1 MYKVL
6 LLVGD
11 FNVSRDCTSVIS
23 ILNYILKKHLFLSA
37 EMRRKIHRCIKFIV
51 LISVSLCCLI
61 IVSYYLKWK
70 HPEHITQKV
79 DSEDKDSI
87 WVSSIDKRKDEP
99 KVFGPEF
106 GCRDIL
112 EIIEEAK
119 KINNNNLTV
128 MLTIVNDVFID
139 FVYSWLCNTK
149 SMAIDQQL
157 LLLTTDDDTA
167 RAIRQD
173 WPNVMTICYDGIS
186 SMGEQIYLNVGY
198 VRLMA
203 QRTKLI
209 QQLLNENVQL
219 FLFEVDSI
227 WLQNPLKDLE
237 KIPHGYDMIAVRV
250 ISDKLRIFISGGFLV
265 LYPTDQTKY
274 LWNKLTEHMEN
285 IYHNTE
291 KYPDTQPLS
300 ILDNDQV
307 YLSTLLSVNYADVKV
322 FYLPYSQF
330 PDGRWYVLS
339 DDEKRSS
346 NPVVISNNLIE
357 GIQSKIDRAQKW
369 GHWFIDEHRKCINN
383 RYY

>member
-1 MYKVL
+1 
-6 LLVGD
+6 
-11 FNVSRDCTSVIS
+11 
-23 ILNYILKKHLFLSA
+23 
-37 EMRRKIHRCIKFIV
+37 MRRKIHRCTKFIV
-51 LISVSLCCLI
+51 LIFVSLCCLI
-61 IVSYYLKWK
+61 IVSSYLKWK
-70 HPEHITQKV
+70 HPEQITQKV
-79 DSEDKDSI
+79 NSEDKDSI

-149 SMAIDQQL
+149 SMAIDQHL

-186 SMGEQIYLNVGY
+186 SMGEQKYSNVGH

-209 QQLLNENVQL
+209 QQLLNENVKL
-219 FLFEVDSI
+219 FLFEMDSV

-250 ISDKLRIFISGGFLV
+250 ISDRLRIFISGGFLV

-274 LWNKLTEHMEN
+274 LWNKLTKHMEN

-307 YLSTLLSVNYADVKV
+307 YLSTLLSVNYAKVKV

-330 PDGRWYVLS
+330 PDGRWYALS
-339 DDEKRSS
+339 DDENRSS
-346 NPVVISNNLIE
+346 NPVVINNNLIE
-357 GIQSKIDRAQKW
+357 GIQPKINRAKNC
-369 GHWFIDEHRKCINN
+369 GHWFIDEHRRCMNN
-383 RYY
+383 RYSENMVK